1 MRQKKSSHAKHL
13 DQAPS
18 PGSLAALAA
27 LGACSALWALF
38 LWEQLVLAR
47 SGGTSFCAAG
57 EGPGCAEVWDSSF
70 ATAIH
75 RFTGLPIAGWG
86 LVWGVAAFAF
96 PLLSLLRLAQGRR
109 TSTLVWAGRWM
120 AVSGVVVVVVT
131 IAVSLLERSF
141 CIGCAII
148 YVLVLG
154 YASLT
159 LGEWQQMSF
168 REARR
173 SLALAAG
180 ANLVVFLL
188 LLYPGLRTPQRFP
201 SDETGEESSLTH
213 SAAPAAFSP
222 PRTIDPERDRQIIE
236 LVGSLAPPL
245 KQTLSDSLH
254 VYRTSPQLTLPP
266 PRVLLGASKAAP
278 VRITEFTDVLCSH
291 CAKLYMT
298 LKSLREHLPPGSF
311 TIEPRQYPLD
321 SRCNPSILTWSG
333 RSARCLA
340 AVAQI
345 CLEKQE
351 KAFEFSGKL
360 FENQRDLT
368 EEKVFQFAA
377 PYLSRPDLERCIG
390 SQETKAKLEDD
401 IELANRFRARGT
413 PLVVVNGRRGTSFG
427 PFLHVMILSGGAAFH
442 PALKALPAPNSRVEL
457 H

>member
-1 MRQKKSSHAKHL
+1 MRQRKSSRAKHL

-18 PGSLAALAA
+18 PGSLAALVA
-27 LGACSALWALF
+27 LGASSALWALF
-38 LWEQLVLAR
+38 LWAQLVLAR
-47 SGGTSFCAAG
+47 SGGTPFCAAG
-57 EGPGCAEVWDSSF
+57 EGAGCAEVWDSTF
-70 ATAIH
+70 ATSIH

-86 LVWGVAAFAF
+86 LVWGVAAFVF
-96 PLLSLLRLAQGRR
+96 PLLSLLRLAQGGR

-120 AVSGVVVVVVT
+120 AVSGVLVVVVT
-131 IAVSLLERSF
+131 AAVSLLERSF

-173 SLALAAG
+173 GLALAAG
-180 ANLVVFLL
+180 ANGVVFVL
-188 LLYPGLRTPQRFP
+188 LLYPGLRTPRHFP
-201 SDETGEESSLTH
+201 GDEESSLTG

-236 LVGSLAPPL
+236 LVGSLAPSL
-245 KQTLSDSLH
+245 KQSLSDSLH
-254 VYRTSPQLTLPP
+254 VYRISPQLTLPP

-278 VRITEFTDVLCSH
+278 VRITEFTDALCSH
-291 CAKLYMT
+291 CARLYMT
-298 LKSLREHLPPGSF
+298 LKSLRERLPPGSF

-321 SRCNPSILTWSG
+321 PRCNPSIHAWNG

-345 CLEKQE
+345 CLEKHE

-368 EEKVFQFAA
+368 EEKVYQFAA
-377 PYLSRPDLERCIG
+377 PYISRPDLERCIG
-390 SQETKAKLEDD
+390 SQETKAKLADD

-413 PLVVVNGRRGTSFG
+413 PLVVVNGRRGTSFK
-427 PFLHVMILSGGAAFH
+427 PFLHVMVLSGGAAYH
-442 PALKALPAPNSRVEL
+442 PALKALPVPNSRVEL